1 MNTTG
6 NTAGLE
12 AFFISFFSP
21 FKSFVSVGDLTITC
35 GVVLRLG
42 RSLFSGRPLF
52 GL

>member
-12 AFFISFFSP
+12 AFFISFS
-21 FKSFVSVGDLTITC
+21 FKSFVSVGDLAITC
-35 GVVLRLG
+35 GVVLQPAQ
-42 RSLFSGRPLF
+42 SLFSGRPLF